1 MACILHRLIGM
12 NRKLELNDD
21 ETLELDLSIK
31 QALGSSQAELSHT
44 RGSAYKDRI
53 KDRIRL
59 LEQIV
64 IKLDVALA
72 PAPTRTTGE
81 VRP

>member
-1 MACILHRLIGM
+1 MHPAPPIGM
-12 NRKLELNDD
+12 SRKLELNDD

-31 QALGSSQAELSHT
+31 QALGSSQAELHHT

-64 IKLDVALA
+64 SKLDVALA
-72 PAPTRTTGE
+72 PAATRTRGE

>member
-1 MACILHRLIGM
+1 M

-31 QALGSSQAELSHT
+31 QALGSSQAELNHT
-44 RGSAYKDRI
+44 RASAYKDRI

-64 IKLDVALA
+64 AKLDVAV
-72 PAPTRTTGE
+72 APTASGTRAE
-81 VRP
+81 ARP